1 MRRRF
6 QHDVLEAARIEVNMH
21 SKGELSDIKVAF
33 VIKAAVI
40 NIEVDHRMSVITE
53 P

>member
-1 MRRRF
+1 M
-6 QHDVLEAARIEVNMH
+6 LEAARIEVDMH
-21 SKGELSDIKVAF
+21 RKRELSDIKVAF

-40 NIEVDHRMSVITE
+40 SIEGYRRMSVITE